1 MKFVFSL
8 IEKKPLWF
16 SSNNSYLF
24 QLGTCVKIF
33 WDKRTKKINLAEND
47 IAIRDEQKQYVFS
60 GGKNQNAIQKLKRKE
75 EYSKERCCQGY
86 K

>member
-8 IEKKPLWF
+8 IEKKNLWF

-24 QLGTCVKIF
+24 QFGTCVKIF

-75 EYSKERCCQGY
+75 EYSKEHCCQGY

>member
-8 IEKKPLWF
+8 IEKKTLWF

-75 EYSKERCCQGY
+75 EYSKEHCCQGY

>member
-8 IEKKPLWF
+8 IEEKPLWF

-33 WDKRTKKINLAEND
+33 WDKRTKKINFAEND
-47 IAIRDEQKQYVFS
+47 IAIRYKQKQYVFS

-75 EYSKERCCQGY
+75 EYSKEHCCQGY

>member
-8 IEKKPLWF
+8 IEKKTLGF

-75 EYSKERCCQGY
+75 EYSKEHCCQGY

>member
-8 IEKKPLWF
+8 IEEKPLWF
-16 SSNNSYLF
+16 SSNNLYLF

-47 IAIRDEQKQYVFS
+47 IAIRYEQKQYVFS

-75 EYSKERCCQGY
+75 EYSKEHCCQGY

>member
-1 MKFVFSL
+1 M
-8 IEKKPLWF
+8 
-16 SSNNSYLF
+16 F

-75 EYSKERCCQGY
+75 KYSKEHCCQGY

>member
-1 MKFVFSL
+1 M
-8 IEKKPLWF
+8 
-16 SSNNSYLF
+16 F

-47 IAIRDEQKQYVFS
+47 IAIRYEQKQYVFS

-75 EYSKERCCQGY
+75 EYS
-86 K
+86 

>member
-1 MKFVFSL
+1 MKKNPCGF
-8 IEKKPLWF
+8 PYY
-16 SSNNSYLF
+16 NSYLF

-47 IAIRDEQKQYVFS
+47 IAIRYEQKQYVFS

-75 EYSKERCCQGY
+75 EYSKEHCCQGY

>member
-8 IEKKPLWF
+8 IEEKPLWF

-33 WDKRTKKINLAEND
+33 LDKRTKKINLAEND
-47 IAIRDEQKQYVFS
+47 IAIRYEQKQYVFS
-60 GGKNQNAIQKLKRKE
+60 WGKNQNAIQKLKRKE
-75 EYSKERCCQGY
+75 EYSKEHCCQGY

>member
-8 IEKKPLWF
+8 IEKKTLWF

-60 GGKNQNAIQKLKRKE
+60 GGKIKML
-75 EYSKERCCQGY
+75 Y
-86 K
+86 KN

>member
-47 IAIRDEQKQYVFS
+47 IAIRYEQKQYVFS
-60 GGKNQNAIQKLKRKE
+60 RGKNQNAIQKLKRKE
-75 EYSKERCCQGY
+75 EYSKEHCCQGY

>member
-8 IEKKPLWF
+8 IEEKPLWF

-33 WDKRTKKINLAEND
+33 LDKRTKKINLAEND
-47 IAIRDEQKQYVFS
+47 IAIRYEQKQYVFS

-75 EYSKERCCQGY
+75 EYSKEHCCQGY

>member
-75 EYSKERCCQGY
+75 EYSKEHCCQGY